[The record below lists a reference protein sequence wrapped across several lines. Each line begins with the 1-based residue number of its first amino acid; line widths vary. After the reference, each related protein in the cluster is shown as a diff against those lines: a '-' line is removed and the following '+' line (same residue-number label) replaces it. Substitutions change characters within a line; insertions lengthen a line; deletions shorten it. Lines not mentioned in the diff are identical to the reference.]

1 MKSSTHFS
9 LVIYTKPYL
18 KKYLHSLYG
27 NPLIFDKDNLF
38 GVTVAAFLDK
48 PLDFHVTK
56 EELRCRTDK
65 YTEKMEVFLPRTIL
79 TKRRSLG
86 YDLTDQHTITLNKFF
101 ETRFTEDLARWCE
114 LGAIY
119 KVEFKKNLEDFCY
132 RHKIELEYDISF
144 DAIKKKEYRF
154 RDKHKAVENKTALR
168 VVA

>member
-65 YTEKMEVFLPRTIL
+65 YTEKMEVFLPKTIL

-101 ETRFTEDLARWCE
+101 ETRFTLPDT
-114 LGAIY
+114 
-119 KVEFKKNLEDFCY
+119 
-132 RHKIELEYDISF
+132 EYIVLTEYPNCRALSTIASRQSSFVDIM
-144 DAIKKKEYRF
+144 
-154 RDKHKAVENKTALR
+154 
-168 VVA
+168 